1 MACVHFDHR
10 SVEKMEFL
18 WKLWLLDAFRKQ
30 TKCPGKQLLV
40 SYLCPCRDDTVSL
53 NHYYDSGNEMLHS
66 RCCFGAT
73 PHKIVRRSTV
83 NVHTSSHF
91 NHLRPWQCHESWTED
106 AVNGQCSKDPLKGL
120 KPRGLGFWAKEL
132 SLFHGQGVQHWS
144 LGSWRR
150 LRVHKHRESFQLE
163 VEVLYKSLVQKRQ
176 VKLRKTSQ
184 PWPDCVC
191 DTPLNSRSTSHRLLS
206 ASLPQSKEPPG
217 HDPGIQDRL
226 YPPMQSWYT
235 RPKVLEHCLQE
246 WLECGKNLCFNSID
260 ARMWHEIHLFPVF
273 F

>member
-1 MACVHFDHR
+1 MKCCTAGVA
-10 SVEKMEFL
+10 SVRL
-18 WKLWLLDAFRKQ
+18 
-30 TKCPGKQLLV
+30 
-40 SYLCPCRDDTVSL
+40 
-53 NHYYDSGNEMLHS
+53 
-66 RCCFGAT
+66 
-73 PHKIVRRSTV
+73 HKIVRRSTV

-91 NHLRPWQCHESWTED
+91 NHLRPWQQCHESWTED

-120 KPRGLGFWAKEL
+120 KWPRGLGFWAKEL

-144 LGSWRR
+144 LGSRR
-150 LRVHKHRESFQLE
+150 LE
-163 VEVLYKSLVQKRQ
+163 VEVLYKALVQTKRQ

-184 PWPDCVC
+184 PWLPDCVC